1 MFNFTNLGC
10 EFKRDSIG
18 SDNEIRVICSNLD
31 RDNVEHFLKMV
42 FNDTLYTPEP
52 EPFYNLK
59 FSTPETYSKLKKQ
72 NNVIIAAIDRDQ
84 SNPGLK
90 LIYNLLPK
98 EQAKSMEEND
108 PIILAK
114 DVHAKNQLFMVINA
128 NSFKHLIDFV
138 DEKEILLEKI
148 LIINLLIGRVAIYS
162 IKIIIIA

>member
-1 MFNFTNLGC
+1 MKVTKKAFVFILYFIFANLGC
-10 EFKRDSIG
+10 EFKRDAIG
-18 SDNEIRVICSNLD
+18 SDNEIRVICSNID
-31 RDNVEHFLKMV
+31 RSNVEHFLKMV

-52 EPFYNLK
+52 EPFYALK

-90 LIYNLLPK
+90 LINNLLPN
-98 EQAKSMEEND
+98 EQTKSMEFND

-128 NSFKHLIDFV
+128 NSFKHLIKFV
-138 DEKEILLEKI
+138 EKKRNYIRK
-148 LIINLLIGRVAIYS
+148 
-162 IKIIIIA
+162 KF

>member
-1 MFNFTNLGC
+1 
-10 EFKRDSIG
+10 
-18 SDNEIRVICSNLD
+18 
-31 RDNVEHFLKMV
+31 MV

-72 NNVIIAAIDRDQ
+72 NNVIIAAIDRDR

-114 DVHAKNQLFMVINA
+114 DVHANHQLFMVINA
-128 NSFKHLIDFV
+128 NSFKHLINFADKKRNF
-138 DEKEILLEKI
+138 IRRNFNNQF
-148 LIINLLIGRVAIYS
+148 INRQSRFLFN
-162 IKIIIIA
+162 KIITMLKKDTLQIILDEP